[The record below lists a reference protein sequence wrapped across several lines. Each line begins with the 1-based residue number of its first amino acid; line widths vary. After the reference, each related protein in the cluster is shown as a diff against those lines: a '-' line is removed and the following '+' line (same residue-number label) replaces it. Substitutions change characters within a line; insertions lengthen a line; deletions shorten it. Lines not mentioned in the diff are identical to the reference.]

1 MLDLHR
7 LKIFNTIIEMKS
19 FSKAA
24 RQLYLTQPT
33 VSQHV
38 NFLEEYLG
46 VSLFDRLGKEVRP
59 TRAGQILHTYALR
72 LLRMADDAELAV
84 AYYKGEKS
92 GTIITGASNVP
103 GEYILPEI
111 LGRFKEKYPGIVVR
125 VHLGDTGGIV
135 DKILNYEIDFGLIGA
150 RIAHAQLRC
159 SRFIDD
165 ELCLIL
171 APGHPWAKR
180 RFISVADLERAAFV
194 VREPGSGTRMMV
206 EQTLRKAGLQT
217 DQLSIIAELGSNAAV
232 KQAVKA
238 GLGISFVSKRSVV
251 DEIGMNVIKTLP
263 VKGLKMNRSFYIV
276 RHKKRTLPPLVRE
289 FHQFLL
295 AQR

>member
-59 TRAGQILHTYALR
+59 THAGQILHTYALR

-92 GTIITGASNVP
+92 GTFITGASNVP

-125 VHLGDTGGIV
+125 VYLGDTGGIV

-150 RIAHAQLRC
+150 RIAHDQLRC

-180 RFISVADLERAAFV
+180 RSIDVADLERAAFV

-206 EQTLRKAGLQT
+206 EQTLRKAGLQA

-263 VKGLKMNRSFYIV
+263 VKGLKMHRSFYIV

>member
-1 MLDLHR
+1 MIDLHR
-7 LKIFNTIIEMKS
+7 LKIFTMIIATRS

-38 NFLEEYLG
+38 NYLEEYLG
-46 VSLFDRLGKEVRP
+46 VPLFDRLGKEVRP
-59 TRAGQILHTYALR
+59 TKAGQILHTYAQR

-84 AYYKGEKS
+84 AYYKGKKS
-92 GTIITGASNVP
+92 GTIIAGASNVP
-103 GEYILPEI
+103 GEYILPDI
-111 LGRFKEKYPGIVVR
+111 LGRFKEKFPEIVVR
-125 VHLGDTGGIV
+125 IHLGDTSSIV

-150 RIAHAQLRC
+150 RIAHDQLRC

-171 APGHPWAKR
+171 APGHPWAGRKCVE
-180 RFISVADLERAAFV
+180 ISDLAGAAFV

-206 EQTLRKAGLQT
+206 EQTLRKAGLPAER
-217 DQLSIIAELGSNAAV
+217 LRIAAELGSNTAV

-238 GLGISFVSKRSVV
+238 GLGVSFVSKRSVL
-251 DEIGMNVIKTLP
+251 DELGMNVITTLP
-263 VKGLKMNRSFYIV
+263 IKDMAMDRSFYIV
-276 RHKKRTLPPLVRE
+276 RHKKRTLPPLVRQ

>member
-1 MLDLHR
+1 LHG
-7 LKIFNTIIEMKS
+7 LKIFTIIIEMKS

-46 VSLFDRLGKEVRP
+46 VPLFDRLGKEVRP
-59 TRAGQILHTYALR
+59 THAGKILHTYALR

-84 AYYKGEKS
+84 AYYKGKKS
-92 GTIITGASNVP
+92 GTIIMGASNVP

-111 LGRFKEKYPGIVVR
+111 LGQFKEKYPGIVVR
-125 VHLGDTGGIV
+125 VQLGDTGGIV
-135 DKILNYEIDFGLIGA
+135 DKILNYEIDLGLIGA
-150 RIAHAQLRC
+150 RIVHDQLRC

-165 ELCLIL
+165 ELCMIL
-171 APGHPWAKR
+171 SPQHSWAAKD
-180 RFISVADLERAAFV
+180 FITVSDLENAAFV
-194 VREPGSGTRMMV
+194 MREPGSGTRMMV
-206 EQTLRKAGLQT
+206 EQSLRKAGLSV
-217 DQLSIIAELGSNAAV
+217 DQFSVIAEFGSNAAV

-238 GLGISFVSKRSVV
+238 GLGISFVSKRSVA
-251 DEIGMNVIKTLP
+251 DELGMHVIKSLP
-263 VKGLKMNRSFYIV
+263 IKDLKMQRSFYIV